1 MPALSRTPRGVQT
14 IPVVSANLFVLAEQY
29 LGDATQWQR
38 IADLNS
44 FPGTEPDFL
53 VEGPGTLKM
62 PSRLAGTA
70 DAAPVSVEQMLFGA
84 SS

>member
-1 MPALSRTPRGVQT
+1 MPVLSRPPRGVQT
-14 IPVVSANLFVLAEQY
+14 ISVVSANLFVLAAQY

-38 IADLNS
+38 IAALNS

-53 VEGPGTLKM
+53 VAGPTTLKM
-62 PSRLAGTA
+62 PSRLAGGSG
-70 DAAPVSVEQMLFGA
+70 DAPVPIEQMLFGV